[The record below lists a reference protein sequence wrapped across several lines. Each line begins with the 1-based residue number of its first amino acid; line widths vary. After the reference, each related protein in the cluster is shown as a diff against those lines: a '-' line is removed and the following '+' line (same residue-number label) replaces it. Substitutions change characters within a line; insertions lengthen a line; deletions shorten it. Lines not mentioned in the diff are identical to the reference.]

1 MFSTSLGKKYV
12 MALTGIVLIG
22 FVFVHMAGNLQ
33 ILAGQEQIN
42 KYAHDLQSL
51 PWFVLWGSRIFLLA
65 CVILHA
71 WTAFALVSENRN
83 ARPRPNEVEVTKK
96 AGWSSLYM
104 GLTGTILLA
113 FIVFHLLHFTIRLIF
128 PEYGEFKTPVGSPDD
143 SEIHDVYK
151 MVLAGF
157 RVEVVSIF
165 YVVSMFL
172 LCRHLSHGVSS
183 VFQSL
188 GIRSESWR
196 GRLEIASEAYAWV
209 VFVGFS
215 IVPVAVLAQE
225 YGVFSLFDADVF
237 ASASLL
243 P

>member
-33 ILAGQEQIN
+33 ILAGQEHIN
-42 KYAHDLQSL
+42 KYAHNLQSL
-51 PWFVLWGSRIFLLA
+51 PWFVLWGSRIFLLF
-65 CVILHA
+65 CVLLHA
-71 WTAFALVSENRN
+71 WTAYALISENRK

-113 FIVFHLLHFTIRLIF
+113 FIVFHLLHFTIRLVF
-128 PEYGEFKTPVGSPDD
+128 PEYGEFKTSIGSPDD

-157 RVEVVSIF
+157 RLKAVSIF

-183 VFQSL
+183 VFQTL

-196 GRLEIASEAYAWV
+196 ARLEIASEAYAWV
-209 VFVGFS
+209 IFVGFS
-215 IVPVAVLAQE
+215 IVPIAVLAQE
-225 YGVFSLFDADVF
+225 YGILSLFDPEVF
-237 ASASLL
+237 ASSSLL

>member
-42 KYAHDLQSL
+42 QYAHNLQSL

-65 CVILHA
+65 CVVLHA
-71 WTAFALVSENRN
+71 WTAFALIAENRK

-104 GLTGTILLA
+104 GLTGSILLA
-113 FIVFHLLHFTIRLIF
+113 FIVFHLLHYTIRIVY
-128 PEYGEFKTPVGSPDD
+128 PEYDEMKTTVGSSDG

-157 RVEVVSIF
+157 RFEAVSVF

-196 GRLEIASEAYAWV
+196 SRLEMASEAYAWLI
-209 VFVGFS
+209 FVGFS

-225 YGVFSLFDADVF
+225 YGVFSLFDAAVF
-237 ASASLL
+237 SSASLL